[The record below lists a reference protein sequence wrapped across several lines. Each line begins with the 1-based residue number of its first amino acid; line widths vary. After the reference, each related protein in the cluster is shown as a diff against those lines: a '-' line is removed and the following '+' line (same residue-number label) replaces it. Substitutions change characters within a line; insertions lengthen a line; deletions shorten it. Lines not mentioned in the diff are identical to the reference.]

1 MKACIVSLGCP
12 KNLTDTEVIMG
23 KLACSGYTLI
33 AKPKYADII
42 IVNTCAFLKSA
53 REESLATIKHLKM
66 IKKKNAKIYVAGC
79 LPKYLGKVK
88 RGSGYTDIR
97 GIESIGLFDSHT
109 PRIKATN
116 PWTAYV
122 KISEGCN
129 NKCAYCLIPA
139 IRGKLKARPVNDIL
153 NEAKELAARGVKE
166 IIYVA
171 QDTTAH
177 PDFAALL
184 SKTANIKKIKWIR
197 VMYTH
202 PAHITDDIISTI
214 AKAKKVCKYIDLP
227 IQHICD
233 NILMKM
239 RRNISRLEVFD
250 LIDKLRRK
258 IRNLTIRTSLIVGFP
273 GETEKDFVGLVD
285 FIKKVR
291 FERLGVFKFSR
302 EEGTPAAKMRG
313 QVPDNVKE
321 KRFGKLMSLQKQIS
335 RELNKKLVGKI
346 FEVLIEN
353 CGKNA
358 CIGRTYMDAPEID
371 GSVKIY
377 NNTRL
382 KPGDFVRA
390 RVTKA
395 SAYDLEA
402 VCIT

>member
-23 KLACSGYTLI
+23 KLACAGYTLI
-33 AKPKYADII
+33 TEPKYADII

-53 REESLATIKHLKM
+53 RDESLATIKHLKKF
-66 IKKKNAKIYVAGC
+66 KKKNAKVYVAGC
-79 LPKYLGKVK
+79 LPKHFKNLRLKAAVNII
-88 RGSGYTDIR
+88 D
-97 GIESIGLFDSHT
+97 SIGLFDSHT
-109 PRIKATN
+109 PRVKATN
-116 PWTAYV
+116 RWTAYV

-139 IRGKLKARPVNDIL
+139 IRGKLKVRPVNDIL
-153 NEAKELAARGVKE
+153 NEARELAARGVRE

-184 SKTANIKKIKWIR
+184 HNTAKIKKIKWIR

-202 PAHITDDIISTI
+202 PAHITDDIISAI
-214 AKAKKVCKYIDLP
+214 AKEKKVCKYIDLP

-233 NILMKM
+233 NILMRM

-250 LIDKLRRK
+250 LIDKLRRNVRG
-258 IRNLTIRTSLIVGFP
+258 IAIRTSLIAGFP
-273 GETEKDFVGLVD
+273 GETEKDFIDLVN
-285 FIKKVR
+285 FARKVR

-302 EEGTPAAKMRG
+302 EEGTPAYKMRG
-313 QVPDNVKE
+313 QVPESIKE
-321 KRFGKLMSLQKQIS
+321 KRFHKLMSLQKQIS

-353 CGKNA
+353 CGRNV
-358 CIGRTYMDAPEID
+358 CVGRTYMDAPEID